1 MTTNASVHE
10 AFASLE
16 AKLVSNRASAAVS
29 VRLLKLI
36 SEVVDHWKV
45 DDCLDDTAALT
56 DAELLSKFAVTG
68 AVTGSLDTRQNRILA
83 RRAEARIQFL
93 SDLKDVGG
101 LFKANQVAK
110 ILGVSRQTVNNHIGQ
125 EKVIAIKEG
134 NDYLL
139 PGFQFSEFG
148 KLEGLDEILALLK
161 GTSPE
166 AKCTFFL
173 SGITLSNGLSEL
185 PYIILKRGASKDELF
200 QVKREASLFL
210 KDK

>member
-1 MTTNASVHE
+1 MSTNAAVHK

-45 DDCLDDTAALT
+45 DDCLDETAALT
-56 DAELLSKFAVTG
+56 DAELLSKFAVSG
-68 AVTGSLDTRQNRILA
+68 AVAGSLDTRQNRMLA

-101 LFKANQVAK
+101 LFKANQAAR
-110 ILGVSRQTVNNHIGQ
+110 ILGVSRQTINNHVGQ
-125 EKVIAIKEG
+125 EKIIAIKEG

-148 KLEGLDEILALLK
+148 KLEGLEEVLALLK
-161 GTSPE
+161 GISAE

-173 SGITLSNGLSEL
+173 NGITLSDGISES
-185 PYIILKRGASKDELF
+185 PYMILKKGASKDELF
-200 QVKREASLFL
+200 QVKREANLFL